1 MSVASVESVH
11 WDPYNPLYFKDP
23 YPVFRRLREEA
34 PLYYNREHGFYAI
47 SRYAEVERCLRD
59 KDTFSSARGGILEII
74 KANIQLPEAVFIFQD
89 PPVHTT
95 YRSLLAKVMSPRRMA
110 ALEDQVR
117 RFCAQC
123 LDPLVGS
130 DHFDFIG
137 DLGAKMPTRVI
148 SMLLGIPEEDQE
160 AIRKSGDDRL
170 HTEAGKPMEVSLDH
184 YSGGAFDEYIKWRAK
199 HPSDDMMTELLNAD
213 IKDQTGKVRKL
224 DHDEI
229 LAICNLIAG
238 AGNETTNR
246 LIGWAGKELSENP
259 DQRRDIVNNPG
270 LIPQTIEE
278 LLRFQPPGPAI
289 GRFVTKDVEL
299 YGQTV
304 PAGSIAMLM
313 IGAANRDER
322 RFPNGDTFNIHR
334 EQRPHLG
341 FGHGVH
347 VCLGAPLAR
356 LEGRVALEELLKR
369 FPEWTVDYDNAELA
383 STSTV
388 RGWETLPVFVGS
400 TPRKAVKAA
409 PAAAE
414 APIEDVPFEGTW
426 DLVVKGPTGPE
437 KTVLVIE
444 RNGAALSGTQTGQ
457 GTTSPLTDVKVDGKK
472 VSWVN
477 HVTKPMKLKVAF
489 SGEISGRKL
498 SGKLKVGI
506 IGSFSFT
513 AEKR

>member
-1 MSVASVESVH
+1 
-11 WDPYNPLYFKDP
+11 
-23 YPVFRRLREEA
+23 
-34 PLYYNREHGFYAI
+34 
-47 SRYAEVERCLRD
+47 
-59 KDTFSSARGGILEII
+59 
-74 KANIQLPEAVFIFQD
+74 
-89 PPVHTT
+89 
-95 YRSLLAKVMSPRRMA
+95 
-110 ALEDQVR
+110 
-117 RFCAQC
+117 
-123 LDPLVGS
+123 
-130 DHFDFIG
+130 
-137 DLGAKMPTRVI
+137 
-148 SMLLGIPEEDQE
+148 
-160 AIRKSGDDRL
+160 
-170 HTEAGKPMEVSLDH
+170 
-184 YSGGAFDEYIKWRAK
+184 
-199 HPSDDMMTELLNAD
+199 MMTELLNAE
-213 IKDQTGKVRKL
+213 IKDQTGTVRKL

-229 LAICNLIAG
+229 LAICNLVAG

-246 LIGWAGKELSENP
+246 LIGWAGKELAEHP
-259 DQRRDIVNNPG
+259 DQRRDIVKNPG

-289 GRFVTKDVEL
+289 GRYVTKDVEL

-304 PAGSIAMLM
+304 PAGSIAMM
-313 IGAANRDER
+313 MVGAANRDER
-322 RFPNGDTFNIHR
+322 RFQDGDKFNIHR

-400 TPRKAVKAA
+400 APRKSSVKAA
-409 PAAAE
+409 PPAE
-414 APIEDVPFEGTW
+414 APVEDVPFEGTW

-437 KTVLVIE
+437 RTVLVIE

-506 IGSFSFT
+506 LGSFSFT